1 MPSAETKGETELPGT
16 SSVLRNPGIPGPGV
30 PPGVPVRY
38 TATNHH
44 QCDRELPC
52 SNCRF
57 RNKESSCRYESSAPS
72 RSQPHDPRP
81 LRFDPP
87 RPTTASP
94 VASAA
99 QKLNST
105 HLAAHPPPPP
115 SDAVTRLRTRYKDL
129 ARQLPTGPL
138 VDRLVDVY
146 FRDVNWQYYPLDH
159 ADFRAQLVGWRRA
172 PLHVFASA
180 GPGAL
185 PVEERAFPALLFLV
199 LANALLC
206 VGDEPGGAF
215 EALKYTGAMG
225 LRDLAADYCE
235 SGEAVLGLL
244 GRGGVSVTGVQA
256 GLLRAM
262 FLKTSVRIVE
272 AVCC

>member
-1 MPSAETKGETELPGT
+1 M
-16 SSVLRNPGIPGPGV
+16 
-30 PPGVPVRY
+30 
-38 TATNHH
+38 
-44 QCDRELPC
+44 
-52 SNCRF
+52 
-57 RNKESSCRYESSAPS
+57 
-72 RSQPHDPRP
+72 
-81 LRFDPP
+81 
-87 RPTTASP
+87 
-94 VASAA
+94 
-99 QKLNST
+99 
-105 HLAAHPPPPP
+105 
-115 SDAVTRLRTRYKDL
+115 
-129 ARQLPTGPL
+129 
-138 VDRLVDVY
+138 DVY

-159 ADFRAQLVGWRRA
+159 ADFQSQLAAWRRA

-185 PVEERAFPALLFLV
+185 PPDERAFPALLFLV

-206 VGDEPGGAF
+206 VGDEAGGAF

-262 FLKTSVRIVE
+262 YLKTSVRIVD
-272 AVCC
+272 AVCCCLFLCRLCWAKLRGREERVLTVLVACAALCHCRRAGAGHA